1 MPGSS
6 PHYRKRCAKQVAK
19 KAALKKDLESLSSW
33 TPMHRARVG
42 LYMVEVARAAGIIP
56 RDKAIKYVKNQTV
69 VYSDEFIIEIFGHEE
84 MVIKLPDLPKI
95 LVCLLPN

>member
-42 LYMVEVARAAGIIP
+42 LYMVEVARAA
-56 RDKAIKYVKNQTV
+56 
-69 VYSDEFIIEIFGHEE
+69 
-84 MVIKLPDLPKI
+84 
-95 LVCLLPN
+95 